1 MQIGFAFLLERKGS
15 TMPMT
20 SPRLQEQLR
29 FSTVHTF
36 VDDLFGQEMHAKRV
50 ESLSCAALGALQSCS
65 LAVRLIGQGLAQ
77 AHELKQ
83 KHCIKQVDRL
93 LSNPKLDVWTLF
105 ADWVPYVVAERH
117 EIVVAMDWT
126 EFDGDGHSTIMLS
139 LITGHRRATPLVWR
153 SVNKH
158 LLKGERNDHE
168 DAVLE
173 RLRETLPIGCR
184 VTVLAD
190 RGFCDTKLYQ
200 HLNEDLGFDY
210 VIRFR
215 DNILVEDS
223 KGQVQP
229 ALKWVKKDGRL
240 KTLQKVKVTGDQ
252 VEVPRAVFVRQRE
265 MKEAWCLVSSREDW
279 KGQEIVEWYGR
290 RWGIESS
297 FRDIKSYR
305 FGMGMADIHTKSSER
320 RDRLFLIS
328 ALAIALLTMLG
339 MAGESVGLE
348 KTIKA
353 NTVKRRT
360 YSLFTQGSIY
370 YDLLPG
376 MKEKEANAMIVKF
389 YELLAQQRVFKK
401 ILGII

>member
-1 MQIGFAFLLERKGS
+1 MRFAFLAERKGS
-15 TMPMT
+15 AMPTT
-20 SPRLQEQLR
+20 SPRLHEEIR
-29 FSTVHTF
+29 FSTVHDF
-36 VDDLFGQEMHAKRV
+36 IDDIFGQDMHAKRV
-50 ESLSCAALGALQSCS
+50 ESLSCATLGALQACS
-65 LAVRLIGQGLAQ
+65 LGVRLIGQGLAQ

-93 LSNPKLDVWTLF
+93 FSNPKLDVWDLF
-105 ADWVPYVVAERH
+105 SDWVPYVLGERR

-126 EFDGDGHSTIMLS
+126 EFDSDGHSTIMLS
-139 LITGHRRATPLVWR
+139 LITGQGRATPLIWR

-158 LLKGERNDHE
+158 LLKGERNGHE

-173 RLRETLPIGCR
+173 RLKETLPEECR

-190 RGFCDTKLYQ
+190 RGFCDTKLYL
-200 HLNEDLGFDY
+200 HLKEDLGFDY

-223 KGQVQP
+223 KGQAQT
-229 ALKWVKKDGRL
+229 ALKWVEKDGRL
-240 KTLQKVKVTGDQ
+240 RTLQKVRVTGER
-252 VEVPRAVFVRQRE
+252 VEVPRAIFVRQRE

-279 KGQEIVEWYGR
+279 KGQEIVSWYGR
-290 RWGIESS
+290 RWGIESR

-305 FGMGMADIHTKSSER
+305 FGMGMAEIHTKSCER
-320 RDRLFLIS
+320 RDRLFLVS
-328 ALAIALLTMLG
+328 ALAIALLTFLG
-339 MAGESVGLE
+339 MAGEAIGLE

-360 YSLFTQGSIY
+360 YSLFTQGTIY
-370 YDLLPG
+370 YGLLPG
-376 MKEKEANAMIVKF
+376 MKEKEANAMIAKF
-389 YELLAQQRVFKK
+389 HELLSQQRVFRK